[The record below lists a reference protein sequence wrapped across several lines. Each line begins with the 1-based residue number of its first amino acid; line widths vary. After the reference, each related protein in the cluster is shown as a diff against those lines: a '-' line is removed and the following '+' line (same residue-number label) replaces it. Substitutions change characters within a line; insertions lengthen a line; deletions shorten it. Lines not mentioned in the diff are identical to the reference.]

1 MAELL
6 QCIKTCD
13 LFAEDAEQCL
23 EAACSAACTVVSN
36 MKKNLIHVKDSSLP
50 I

>member
-6 QCIKTCD
+6 QCIKSCD
-13 LFAEDAEQCL
+13 LLAEDAEQCL

-36 MKKNLIHVKDSSLP
+36 MKENFSPLKDSRLP